1 MSQWHIVRTVG
12 ARERHVAGELSRGL
26 GLRTYYPVE
35 RFKLTRRART
45 IERVRPLMP
54 SYIFAGCIDSMPW
67 RDIAAVKGIVDW
79 LTIDDDIPATVSGA
93 EIERIRQLER
103 EFNLAKDD
111 RRQSRSLCVG
121 DRVKIT
127 KGAFMDMETLLT
139 AVRGSKVEFQGPWG
153 KATVPAHSVSLVGSV
168 SV

>member
-1 MSQWHIVRTVG
+1 
-12 ARERHVAGELSRGL
+12 
-26 GLRTYYPVE
+26 
-35 RFKLTRRART
+35 
-45 IERVRPLMP
+45 MP
-54 SYIFAGCIDSMPW
+54 NYVFAGCIDSMPW

-111 RRQSRSLCVG
+111 RRQSRALCVG

-127 KGAFMDMETLLT
+127 KGPFMDIETLLS
-139 AVRGSKVEFQGPWG
+139 AVKGRHVEFMTPMG
-153 KATVPAHSVSLVGSV
+153 KATAPATSVSLVA
-168 SV
+168 

>member
-1 MSQWHIVRTVG
+1 MSQWHIIRVVG
-12 ARERHVAGELSRGL
+12 PRVRHVACELSRGL

-54 SYIFAGCIDSMPW
+54 NYIFAGCIDSMPW
-67 RDIAAVKGIVDW
+67 RDIAATKGVVDW

-111 RRQSRSLCVG
+111 RRKSRALCVG

-127 KGAFMDMETLLT
+127 KGAFMDIETLLT
-139 AVRGSKVEFQGPWG
+139 AVRGAKVEFQGPWG
-153 KATVPAHSVSLVGSV
+153 KATVPAHSVSLVA
-168 SV
+168 

>member
-1 MSQWHIVRTVG
+1 
-12 ARERHVAGELSRGL
+12 
-26 GLRTYYPVE
+26 
-35 RFKLTRRART
+35 
-45 IERVRPLMP
+45 MP
-54 SYIFAGCIDSMPW
+54 NYVFAGCIDSMPW

-103 EFNLAKDD
+103 EFNLANDD

-153 KATVPAHSVSLVGSV
+153 KATVPAHSVSLVA
-168 SV
+168 